1 MNLKTDVWK
10 PFYLT
15 DLYDIQ
21 MGNGFDKNKLD
32 EDNPEVNLVS
42 RVSYNNG
49 VDVKVGFVDGVNP
62 FDAGLVTVALGGS
75 YLGSCFVQEE
85 PFYTGQN
92 VAVMKAKYDEM
103 THMVNVFISG
113 LVRFECKTKYY
124 AFGRE
129 LNTHIRRD
137 FDIKLP
143 VKHNQDGSFFIDVN
157 HTYSEE
163 GYVPDWQFME
173 DYMKSLHHKP
183 LTTGNSN
190 TTISSLNC
198 HNWKDFLLFD
208 YFDILPGKY
217 HYPDEYDEGTTP
229 YYSASN
235 ENNGIG
241 QYIDLQPDFEGNCIV
256 TGKIGC
262 TAFYVPEDFCATSDV
277 NIFKPKFNMTN
288 YVGLFIA
295 TVINFNEN
303 YKWAY
308 GRQCRV
314 GNSKKITIKLPVD
327 TNGNPNWQFMEDYI
341 KSLPYG
347 DRL

>member
-1 MNLKTDVWK
+1 
-10 PFYLT
+10 
-15 DLYDIQ
+15 
-21 MGNGFDKNKLD
+21 
-32 EDNPEVNLVS
+32 
-42 RVSYNNG
+42 
-49 VDVKVGFVDGVNP
+49 
-62 FDAGLVTVALGGS
+62 
-75 YLGSCFVQEE
+75 
-85 PFYTGQN
+85 
-92 VAVMKAKYDEM
+92 
-103 THMVNVFISG
+103 
-113 LVRFECKTKYY
+113 
-124 AFGRE
+124 
-129 LNTHIRRD
+129 
-137 FDIKLP
+137 
-143 VKHNQDGSFFIDVN
+143 
-157 HTYSEE
+157 
-163 GYVPDWQFME
+163 ME
-173 DYMKSLHHKP
+173 DYMKTLHHKP
-183 LTTGNSN
+183 LTTGNAN
-190 TTISSLNC
+190 ATISSLNC

-277 NIFKPKFNMTN
+277 NIFKPKFDMTN

-327 TNGNPNWQFMEDYI
+327 TNGNPDWQFMEDYI